1 MKENNTPNTLIN
13 PSNFKDLS
21 ISNEDFELI
30 CDNLDLIL
38 DDSENILEKIQ
49 DEENGE
55 NEFIELLFY
64 YPNIKEVILQ
74 IKKCNSRI
82 KTRFKLF
89 NELVE
94 KEKIKIHKNGLDD
107 VEETINN
114 LHSILS
120 GIELEIRK
128 KLNIR
133 EKYLNE
139 KN

>member
-13 PSNFKDLS
+13 PSNFKDLN